1 MLKNPSH
8 LFALDALFATYPD
21 ALVVQCHRPA
31 ETIMA
36 SMCSLSQH
44 TTEGWSN
51 SFVGAQIGQDALE
64 TWSRGLE
71 LFNAVRA
78 KHDPAQ
84 FCDVDYFDFIAD
96 PVRAVEGIY
105 RRFGIELTDAARAAM
120 EQMHA
125 ESQQGP
131 RAPKHTYSLAD
142 YGLTAETVK
151 ERFQGL

>member
-8 LFALDALFATYPD
+8 LFALDALMAVYPD

-36 SMCSLSQH
+36 SMCSLAAH

-51 SFVGAQIGQDALE
+51 SFVGAQIGEDALE

-71 LFNAVRA
+71 LFNAERA

-84 FCDVDYFDFIAD
+84 FCDVDYVDFIKD
-96 PVRAVEGIY
+96 PIATVEGIY
-105 RRFGIELTDAARAAM
+105 TQFGIELTDAARQAM
-120 EQMHA
+120 VDMHE
-125 ESQQGP
+125 ESQKGP

-142 YGLTAETVK
+142 YGLTAEQVK
-151 ERFQGL
+151 ERFAGL